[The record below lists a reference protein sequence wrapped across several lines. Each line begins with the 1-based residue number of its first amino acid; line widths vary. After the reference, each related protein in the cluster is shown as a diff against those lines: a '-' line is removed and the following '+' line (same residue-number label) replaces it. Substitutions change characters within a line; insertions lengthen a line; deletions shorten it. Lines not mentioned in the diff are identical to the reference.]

1 MTKQPLPDFLPNTS
15 SFVLPSA
22 CVYGYNFAR
31 SKQKAV
37 IMYKK
42 FLIFFAMLGI
52 ATAVMAK
59 GENNS
64 SCYYGSSNLIESSLE
79 DNHVSVVYNGT
90 TATVTLAENV
100 ADYLNVT
107 QSGAHVSIAQSS
119 DLANEITYT
128 LSGTSTD
135 GEFYM
140 SGSYKAT
147 IELNGL
153 TLTNATPVYSGAA
166 VHIQNGKRINVKVI
180 TGTTNTLVD
189 AAGGSQKGC
198 LYVKGHA
205 EFKQKGTLNVVGN
218 VKHGIKAGEYISI
231 KNATINVTSAVGDGI
246 SCNQYFLIE
255 SGTVNISGT
264 DDDGIQCDLDGDTP
278 TGITTDHEDEDSG
291 NVYISGGTITITCD
305 AVAAKGIKSAGDIYI
320 SDEPVINITTTGIG
334 MWDEEE
340 LETKAACGLSAD
352 GNIDISG
359 GTLLLTS
366 TGSGGKGIS
375 CDTLLTISGGDI
387 RVATSGGLYYNNGT
401 TENTNYTGNTDNV
414 NSAYYSS
421 PKGIK
426 AGTKTEV
433 STNNYTYS
441 GGLIIGG
448 GTIYV
453 TTSGHNGEGIESK
466 NYFDIMGGEI
476 TVESYDD
483 GLNAARDM
491 NITGGYVYSRTANN
505 DGMDSNGNFYIR
517 GGLVYAIGASS
528 PEVAIDA
535 NTEGGFK
542 LYVLGGT
549 MIAIGG
555 IESGASLQQA
565 CYRASSVSSNTWHS
579 LTYGN
584 NVIAFLTPTI
594 SSGGGP
600 GGGGP
605 GGGGP
610 GGNSSAMIIST
621 PSTPTLKK
629 NVTVTGGTSIF
640 EDKCYLDA
648 TFNGGSNVSLSNYSS
663 SGSGSG
669 SLSYRFN
676 IAGNW
681 STASNWS
688 SGLVP
693 GSGANVFINADCQLD
708 TDAQVTGLSVTR
720 SKSITLGSGQTLTVS
735 GDLTNTS
742 VSGLVIADGAQ
753 LVNSSENVKAT
764 AQKNISAY
772 TQNGGWYL
780 IASPMSTSVI
790 PSESNGLLHGSYDLY
805 MFDETEDLE
814 WRNYKAGV
822 FSTIENTVGYLYANS
837 SDVTLAFAGT
847 LMPSN
852 DDVELT
858 GLSATGTYFNR
869 WNLIGNPFP
878 CNAYLE
884 SGQAFY
890 KMNDTGEE
898 LEPVVAG
905 TVIAPMEA
913 VFVEATSATF
923 SATPSRSVG
932 NLDIKLMSSNK
943 TRSNTLTKED
953 NAIVTFGEGC
963 TLGKFLLNKD
973 ASKLY
978 ISQDGQE
985 YAVVRRDFED
995 ELPLCFK
1002 ASENGTYTLTID
1014 ANNVEM
1020 NYLHLIDNLTGT
1032 DTDLLAVSSYTFEA
1046 NTTDYDNRFRLVF
1059 SANDVA
1065 DAAFAY
1071 FNGSEWTVN
1080 NEGDATLQLIDMMG
1094 RILSNQSINGNA
1106 EININQPAGL
1116 YMIRLINGNNQKNQ
1130 KIVIK

>member
-1 MTKQPLPDFLPNTS
+1 
-15 SFVLPSA
+15 
-22 CVYGYNFAR
+22 
-31 SKQKAV
+31 
-37 IMYKK
+37 MYKK

-52 ATAVMAK
+52 ATAMMA
-59 GENNS
+59 GGGGRTSLCFWNANS
-64 SCYYGSSNLIESSLE
+64 LDSSLADNSVTVVYDGSS
-79 DNHVSVVYNGT
+79 
-90 TATVTLAENV
+90 ATVTVAENV
-100 ADYLNVT
+100 ADYLTVT
-107 QSGAHVSIAQSS
+107 QSGAHVSIAQSN
-119 DLANEITYT
+119 DLASEITYT

-153 TLTNATPVYSGAA
+153 TLTNTIPVYRPVYSGAA
-166 VHIQNGKRINVKVI
+166 IHIQNSKRINVKVV

-189 AAGGSQKGC
+189 AASGSQKGC

-246 SCNQYFLIE
+246 SCNQYFLME
-255 SGTVNISGT
+255 SGTVNINGT
-264 DDDGIQCDLDGDTP
+264 ADDGIQCDLDGDTP

-305 AVAAKGIKSAGDIYI
+305 AIAAKGIKSAGDIYVTG
-320 SDEPVINITTTGIG
+320 EPVIDITTTGIG
-334 MWDEEE
+334 TWDEED
-340 LETKAACGLSAD
+340 LETKAACCLNAD
-352 GNIDISG
+352 GNIDIRG
-359 GTLLLTS
+359 GTLSLTS
-366 TGSGGKGIS
+366 TGSGGKGMK
-375 CDTLLTISGGDI
+375 CDTLMTISGGDI

-401 TENTNYTGNTDNV
+401 TENTNYTGNTDNI

-433 STNNYTYS
+433 GTNNYIYS
-441 GGLIIGG
+441 GGLIISGG
-448 GTIYV
+448 NIYV

-466 NYFDIMGGEI
+466 NYFDIMGGQI

-491 NITGGYVYSRTANN
+491 NIAGGYVYSRASNN

-528 PEVAIDA
+528 PEVGIDA

-549 MIAIGG
+549 MIAVGG
-555 IESGASLQQA
+555 IESGASLRQA
-565 CYRASSVSSNTWHS
+565 CYRASSVSSNTWYS

-584 NVIAFLTPTI
+584 DAIAFLTPTV
-594 SSGGGP
+594 SSGGGPGGGGPGGGGP

-610 GGNSSAMIIST
+610 GGNSSALIISA
-621 PSTPTLKK
+621 PSTPTLKS

-640 EDKCYLDA
+640 EGKCYLDA
-648 TFNGGSNVSLSNYSS
+648 TYSGGSNVSLGNYSS

-693 GSGANVFINADCQLD
+693 VSGTEVFINADCQLD
-708 TDAQVTGLSVTR
+708 TDAQVANLTVAR
-720 SKSITLGSGQTLTVS
+720 SKSLTIGSGQNLTVT
-735 GDLTNTS
+735 GNLTNTS
-742 VSGLVIADGAQ
+742 ASGLVIADGAQ
-753 LVNSSENVKAT
+753 LVNGSENVKAT

-772 TQNGGWYL
+772 SQNGGWYL

-790 PSESNGLLHGSYDLY
+790 PSESNGLLNGSYDLY
-805 MFDETEDLE
+805 LFDETEELE
-814 WRNYKAGV
+814 WRNYKTGE
-822 FSTIENTVGYLYANS
+822 FSTIENTIGYLYANS
-837 SDVTLAFAGT
+837 GDVTLALAGT
-847 LMPSN
+847 LVPSN
-852 DDVELT
+852 NDVELT

-878 CNAYLE
+878 CNAYLG
-884 SGQAFY
+884 SSQAFY
-890 KMNDTGEE
+890 KMNDAGEE

-923 SATPSRSVG
+923 SRTASRQVG
-932 NLDIKLMSSNK
+932 NLNIKLLGSDK
-943 TRSNTLTKED
+943 TRSNLLMKED
-953 NAIVTFGEGC
+953 NAIVTFGEDC
-963 TLGKFLLNKD
+963 TLGKYMLNEE

-978 ISQDGQE
+978 IPQDDRD
-985 YAVVRRDFED
+985 YAVVSKGYED
-995 ELPLCFK
+995 EVPLGFK
-1002 ASENGTYTLTID
+1002 ASENGTYTLAID
-1014 ANNVEM
+1014 ANHVELS
-1020 NYLHLIDNLTGT
+1020 YLHLIDDLTGT
-1032 DTDLLAVSSYTFEA
+1032 DTDLLAVPSYTFEA
-1046 NTTDYDNRFRLVF
+1046 TTTDSANRFRLVF
-1059 SANDVA
+1059 SANEVTDE
-1065 DAAFAY
+1065 AFAY
-1071 FNGSEWTVN
+1071 FNGSEWVVS
-1080 NEGDATLQLIDMMG
+1080 NEGNATLQLVDMTG
-1094 RILSNQSINGNA
+1094 RVISATAINGNTTLA
-1106 EININQPAGL
+1106 TDTLTPGV
-1116 YMIRLINGNNQKNQ
+1116 YVMRLIKGGEVKTQKVVVKNV
-1130 KIVIK
+1130 K